1 MFGLTNQLRRA
12 SVSIASNIA
21 EGQGRLTTGEF
32 VHFLGMARG
41 SALEVQTQ
49 IEAAKML
56 KFGNCAELDKAD
68 DTAMEVVRILNAS
81 IATNKAKIVA
91 RSKQSAS

>member
-1 MFGLTNQLRRA
+1 
-12 SVSIASNIA
+12 
-21 EGQGRLTTGEF
+21 
-32 VHFLGMARG
+32 
-41 SALEVQTQ
+41 
-49 IEAAKML
+49 ML

-81 IATNKAKIVA
+81 IATNKAKIAA